1 MRRMFRGAVI
11 PALAVVLWEVLSRA
25 GVLPMDTL
33 SRPSDIVVAGIRG
46 FADGSILLATWQTIE
61 AAFVGFAIATV
72 LGVFFGVILG
82 LSPRLE
88 RVVGPSVDALRPIPS
103 VALIPLSLLMF
114 GFGLPMEA
122 SVIAFACVWPILLV
136 TIAAVRGIEPRLL
149 EVAQV
154 LELSF
159 AARLRKVIL
168 PAAFGRINVGLRIS
182 VGIALVV
189 AVTVE
194 IVLNPRGLGYGMI
207 TAQQSLRPDLMYAEL
222 LWLGLLGWGLNAALA
237 NAAGLWHGGAGSGN
251 GP

>member
-1 MRRMFRGAVI
+1 MEA
-11 PALAVVLWEVLSRA
+11 AVV
-25 GVLPMDTL
+25 
-33 SRPSDIVVAGIRG
+33 
-46 FADGSILLATWQTIE
+46 
-61 AAFVGFAIATV
+61 
-72 LGVFFGVILG
+72 
-82 LSPRLE
+82 
-88 RVVGPSVDALRPIPS
+88 
-103 VALIPLSLLMF
+103 
-114 GFGLPMEA
+114 
-122 SVIAFACVWPILLV
+122 AFACVWPILIV
-136 TIAAVRGIEPRLL
+136 TIAAVRGIEVRLL